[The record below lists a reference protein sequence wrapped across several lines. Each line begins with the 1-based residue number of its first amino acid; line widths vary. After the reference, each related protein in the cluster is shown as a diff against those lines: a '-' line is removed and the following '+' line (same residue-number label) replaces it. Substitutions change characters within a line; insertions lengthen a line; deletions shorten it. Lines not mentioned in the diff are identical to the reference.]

1 MKEEKLL
8 EIVKNDL
15 KKLNFNIEDK
25 IVDYFSF
32 ITEHA
37 YTLMDIDYAK
47 KRDDAFEYL
56 NKFKNLTMAGRQG
69 TFRYIFLD
77 TAMETGLMAAW
88 KILNG
93 SVSSDSIY
101 NHKNEKI
108 VIETKSV
115 A

>member
-1 MKEEKLL
+1 
-8 EIVKNDL
+8 
-15 KKLNFNIEDK
+15 
-25 IVDYFSF
+25 
-32 ITEHA
+32 
-37 YTLMDIDYAK
+37 MDVEYDK
-47 KRDDAFEYL
+47 KREKTIEYL
-56 NKFKNLTMAGRQG
+56 NKFDNLTMAGRQG